1 VGGADE
7 EELEGGT
14 GGEELGGDNI
24 GMSLGQHRTE
34 KIMSERPVGV
44 VFCFG
49 FVVGVEWVCNIYTL
63 EVCKWSIRSL
73 VLGSDV
79 ENNLRHQQ
87 NRWEAR
93 GLAMKVSFF
102 L

>member
-1 VGGADE
+1 VGPRSCRARAARPQRGQGRWTRRCRAWGGGTGAEEFRGGVSGEGLVGGADE

-49 FVVGVEWVCNIYTL
+49 FVVGVE
-63 EVCKWSIRSL
+63 
-73 VLGSDV
+73 
-79 ENNLRHQQ
+79 
-87 NRWEAR
+87 
-93 GLAMKVSFF
+93 
-102 L
+102 